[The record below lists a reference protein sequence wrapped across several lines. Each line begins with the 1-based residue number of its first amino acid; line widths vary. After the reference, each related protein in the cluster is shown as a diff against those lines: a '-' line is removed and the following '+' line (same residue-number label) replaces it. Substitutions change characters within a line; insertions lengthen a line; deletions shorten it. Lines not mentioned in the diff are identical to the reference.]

1 MTSNLRK
8 HNYTGLVASS
18 RAVLSLQPSC
28 IQPDQDPFPT
38 LSDEI
43 TTVRKELENLRW
55 TVCSDM
61 DCVKAHQRGRMRSP
75 RYKHLLRGCRT
86 ESEGWENQRQTVAV
100 PGRSATASVPK
111 LLKEVP
117 RLEKDLLRGNGD
129 VPYLISCWSPHLIQQ
144 GHQKVSKVTACLRS
158 TQENLQENINQ
169 TCAYTWTG

>member
-38 LSDEI
+38 LSDEM

-86 ESEGWENQRQTVAV
+86 EIEGWENQTVAV

-111 LLKEVP
+111 LLKDVP
-117 RLEKDLLRGNGD
+117 RLEKDQLRGNGD
-129 VPYLISCWSPHLIQQ
+129 VHLPDILL
-144 GHQKVSKVTACLRS
+144 VSTS
-158 TQENLQENINQ
+158 HT
-169 TCAYTWTG
+169 TGTPKGFEGDGLPEEHTGEPTGEH